1 MFILSRY
8 LRASN
13 GANIYSGRCME
24 DGMRSFLMRSIR
36 FVSAAGR

>member
-24 DGMRSFLMRSIR
+24 DVRISIGLLDYR
-36 FVSAAGR
+36 